1 MPGGRSGLFPGI
13 ERLHQSAEYKQREVE
28 DELLRSVGRDRLLEL
43 AKAEKDGLTP
53 GKIENLKRA
62 LDAAAKL
69 LTGYGHC
76 THYPGYI
83 CDKGF
88 TTPGVCEVCI
98 KEHLLG
104 REKAKEG

>member
-1 MPGGRSGLFPGI
+1 MKRLTREKRHKVCDGGKHPTKYTSGHTFQ
-13 ERLHQSAEYKQREVE
+13 EVVARLAAYEDTGLEPEEV
-28 DELLRSVGRDRLLEL
+28 V
-43 AKAEKDGLTP
+43 ALT
-53 GKIENLKRA
+53 RV
-62 LDAAAKL
+62 LDTAAKL

-88 TTPGVCEVCI
+88 TTLGVCEVCI